1 MGDGRCYQY
10 CWKILCAGLADD
22 SGCSHK
28 ILEELS
34 DVLIVDI
41 QRLLKSVQFRIV
53 EYLPP
58 LAAKHCIGRLS
69 DGPSLALLK
78 LGRRFL
84 VSGRRLCR
92 WRMILGPH
100 GGGRQQQHQEQW
112 RTECNAMSA

>member
-10 CWKILCAGLADD
+10 CWKVLSARLAHDR
-22 SGCSHK
+22 SRGHK

-34 DVLIVDI
+34 DVLVVDI
-41 QRLLKSVQFRIV
+41 QLLLKSVQFGIV

-84 VSGRRLCR
+84 VSRRRLCR

-100 GGGRQQQHQEQW
+100 GAGRQQQHQEQS
-112 RTECNAMSA
+112 RTERNA